1 MVNNKER
8 VQRLKLGDKGEK
20 VAANYL
26 IAQGYKIIAAN
37 FTNDEGYCI
46 GEIDL
51 VVKNKKGKIIFVEV
65 KTRKNTRSENNQ
77 GIFPENA
84 ITPNKIRKI
93 EKAANIFL
101 KLNGLMEVAWRIDA
115 VSVIFNYVNRKV
127 EIKHIKYIRI

>member
-1 MVNNKER
+1 MTLEDRQER
-8 VQRLKLGDKGEK
+8 LNLGDKGEK

-26 IAQGYKIIAAN
+26 IAQGYEILAAN
-37 FTNDEGYCI
+37 FSNDKGYRL

-51 VVKNKKGKIIFVEV
+51 IVKSKKGKIIFVEV
-65 KTRKNTRSENNQ
+65 KTRRNTKSESNY

-84 ITPNKIRKI
+84 ITPSKIRKL

-115 VSVIFNYVNRKV
+115 VSVIFNYVTRKM
-127 EIKHIKYIRI
+127 EIKHIKHIRI